1 MSDRGGFLRAL
12 IPEDNHALQKLL
24 ARVVPHLR
32 GQGVAGSTMVQCK
45 SGLARLIVHVNPI
58 GGQHMDFRPQGVAAL
73 VVVID
78 PASRLRIDP
87 EPVVSIFGL
96 TLMEGQVAVLLAE
109 GKTVRE
115 IAHVLGRKESTVRW
129 HMKHIFAKL
138 RVSRQVELVQV
149 VLALAGGWW
158 QIPALR
164 LCSAVHTAFLV
175 IIFN

>member
-1 MSDRGGFLRAL
+1 M
-12 IPEDNHALQKLL
+12 LQ
-24 ARVVPHLR
+24 ATFGP
-32 GQGVAGSTMVQCK
+32 C
-45 SGLARLIVHVNPI
+45 GLARLVVHVNPI

-78 PASRLRIDP
+78 PASRLWIDP
-87 EPVVSIFGL
+87 ELVVSIFGL

-149 VLALAGGWW
+149 VLALAGVGGGS
-158 QIPALR
+158 R
-164 LCSAVHTAFLV
+164 R
-175 IIFN
+175 